1 MGLSVNSRSAPP
13 NSHTLLSDLSDLSS
27 DHDAAEGPGAAGSAG
42 TAGAGKVHGPGSTK
56 VHNFIIYIA
65 H

>member
-1 MGLSVNSRSAPP
+1 MGLSVHSRSAPP
-13 NSHTLLSDLSDLSS
+13 NSHTVLSDLSDLSS
-27 DHDAAEGPGAAGSAG
+27 DHEAAEGPGAAGA
-42 TAGAGKVHGPGSTK
+42 AGKVQDPGSTK

>member
-13 NSHTLLSDLSDLSS
+13 NSHTVLSDLSDLSS
-27 DHDAAEGPGAAGSAG
+27 DHEAAEGPGAAG
-42 TAGAGKVHGPGSTK
+42 KVQDPGSTK